1 MSENSNPLG
10 PAPVQVEDQPLPI
23 SMSLLQFDK
32 IVVLS
37 ECGEIYEAA
46 YDPSFNQWDATA
58 QCNVS
63 LNDIKNMFAFQSDHF
78 DVDDVSAND
87 IRFYVDNNAIPEL
100 DLSSNLVFSG
110 PVITT
115 SPTGGTL
122 DMRLQKDYVRHL
134 AKLLFN
140 TAYGTDLFINEE
152 DLVASVL
159 AALQSAW
166 SSCAAD
172 LLSISIIGDHAA
184 LTHNLDSANEPHH
197 YLLHDAVDEN
207 SNDKFNI
214 CREIFKMMVSRASS
228 RFVDLEPLEIVDVVD
243 GDAAKTRIDP
253 NANNLYRLPFVPGDQ
268 LVMRVVIKPCEDQ
281 PSFLDVAKDAVI
293 QANQRAYL
301 FYLNL
306 V

>member
-1 MSENSNPLG
+1 MSNPSV
-10 PAPVQVEDQPLPI
+10 PPPVQVEDQPLPI
-23 SMSLLQFDK
+23 SMSLLKFDK

-37 ECGEIYEAA
+37 ECGEIYESA
-46 YDPSFNQWDATA
+46 YDPSFIQWDATA

-87 IRFYVDNNAIPEL
+87 IRFYVDNTAIPEL
-100 DLSSNLVFSG
+100 DLSSNVVFSG
-110 PVITT
+110 PVINV

-152 DLVASVL
+152 ALDASVI

-172 LLSISIIGDHAA
+172 LLNISIIG
-184 LTHNLDSANEPHH
+184 TNSNLVENHDSADIPHK

-243 GDAAKTRIDP
+243 GDAAKSRIDP
-253 NANNLYRLPFVPGDQ
+253 NANNLYRLPFVAGDQ
-268 LVMRVVIKPCEDQ
+268 LVMRVVIQPCHDQ
-281 PSFLDVAKDAVI
+281 SSFLNEDKDALI
-293 QANQRAYL
+293 QSNQRAYL
-301 FYLNL
+301 LYLNL

>member
-110 PVITT
+110 PVIT
-115 SPTGGTL
+115 
-122 DMRLQKDYVRHL
+122 
-134 AKLLFN
+134 
-140 TAYGTDLFINEE
+140 
-152 DLVASVL
+152 
-159 AALQSAW
+159 
-166 SSCAAD
+166 AD
-172 LLSISIIGDHAA
+172 VP
-184 LTHNLDSANEPHH
+184 HN
-197 YLLHDAVDEN
+197 YLLHDAVDGN

-268 LVMRVVIKPCEDQ
+268 LVMRVVIQPCHDQ
-281 PSFLDVAKDAVI
+281 SSFLNVAQDAVI